1 MRHLFACLLLAPAVW
16 AQGPSLTLYN
26 QNFAVVRERI
36 PLTLQQGVN
45 AVQFSG
51 ATAMLEPESV
61 ILRDP
66 AGKIALQLLEQ
77 NYRADPVSM
86 ESLLA
91 ANEGKELDFL
101 IQRADRME
109 VVRGRLIRA
118 ASPAYGPPQWY
129 PDGSYRA
136 QSGGPAFQ
144 PLVEVDGKLR
154 FQLPGVPL
162 FPALAAG
169 SILKPT
175 LDWQIY
181 ASAAAKL
188 EAELAYVSSGFNWDA
203 DYNIV
208 SPAGGGALEVIGWV
222 TMVNRSGRTFEN
234 ASLKLMAGDVNKLQP
249 RERSDLA
256 MRATAGVVGGMAGG
270 VAPVTEKAFDEYHL
284 YSLPRPV
291 TLRDQETKQV
301 EFLRASGV
309 GSELIYIYDGAKIDP
324 QRYMGWQL
332 EAIRQDASYGTVSN
346 PKVWTM
352 REFKNTKE
360 NQLGVPLPKGRARFY
375 RRDTDGR
382 LEFTGEDTVQHTPQ
396 GETVRVF
403 TGSAFDLT
411 GERKRTNYR
420 IDHGRSMLEES
431 FEIKVRNRKTEPV
444 EIRAVEHL
452 YRWSTWE
459 IYVTSQPFTKTDS
472 QTAEYRVQL
481 QPGEEKTITYAVR
494 YTW

>member
-1 MRHLFACLLLAPAVW
+1 MRHFIACLLLAPALL

-36 PLTLQQGVN
+36 PLTLQQGSNV
-45 AVQFSG
+45 VQFTG
-51 ATAMLEPESV
+51 ATAYLEPETV

-66 AGKIALQLLEQ
+66 AGKVALQILEQ
-77 NYRADPVSM
+77 NYRADPVSQ

-91 ANEGKELDFL
+91 ANEGKELEFL
-101 IQRADRME
+101 VQHADRTE
-109 VVRGRLIRA
+109 IIRGRLIRA
-118 ASPAYGPPQWY
+118 ASASNG
-129 PDGSYRA
+129 
-136 QSGGPAFQ
+136 Q

-154 FQLPGVPL
+154 FQLPGIAL
-162 FPALAAG
+162 FPALPAD

-175 LDWQIY
+175 LDWQIHS
-181 ASAAAKL
+181 SAAAKL
-188 EAELAYVSSGFNWDA
+188 EAELAYISGGFTWDA

-208 SPAGGGALEVIGWV
+208 ASANGGTTLELIGWV

-234 ASLKLMAGDVNKLQP
+234 ASLKLMAGDVNKLEP
-249 RERSDLA
+249 KDSVVRRGA
-256 MRATAGVVGGMAGG
+256 FATNGGVAGGMISS
-270 VAPVTEKAFDEYHL
+270 VAPVTEKTFDEYHL
-284 YSLPRPV
+284 YTLPRPV

-301 EFLRASGV
+301 EFLRISGV
-309 GSELIYIYDGAKIDP
+309 NSQLLYIYDGAKIDS
-324 QRYMGWQL
+324 QRYMGWQM
-332 EAIRQDASYGTVSN
+332 EAIRQDSGYGTQSN

-360 NQLGVPLPKGRARFY
+360 NQLGIPLPKGRARFY
-375 RRDTDGR
+375 RRDSDGR
-382 LEFTGEDTVQHTPQ
+382 LEFTGEDTINHTPT

-403 TGSAFDLT
+403 TGAAFDLT
-411 GERKRTNYR
+411 GERRRSNFR

-431 FEIKVRNRKTEPV
+431 FEIKVRNHKTEAV
-444 EIRAVEHL
+444 EVLVVEHL
-452 YRWSTWE
+452 YRWNTWE
-459 IYVTSQPFTKTDS
+459 IYVTSQPFTKTDA